1 MIRRRKSKQ
10 WMLQPCACMH
20 SIVGWNSRILLF
32 LSNLRNPSLV
42 CPAST
47 VQLTSSSSLEVFND
61 HRYRNHSSAP
71 NQPTRINHL
80 SAYGSG
86 LDQEKLDMAGGK
98 HLILQLLVV
107 CLAAPVVRSGW
118 LQGTATFYGGS
129 DGSGTMGKYVVKLD
143 EHRSW
148 LACVCTS

>member
-1 MIRRRKSKQ
+1 MIRRRKSKL

-20 SIVGWNSRILLF
+20 SIVGWNRRIIVPLE
-32 LSNLRNPSLV
+32 PSESIPV

-47 VQLTSSSSLEVFND
+47 VQLI
-61 HRYRNHSSAP
+61 SSASYLTTTIVVIFP
-71 NQPTRINHL
+71 QLQIHLTRINHL
-80 SAYGSG
+80 SVYGPG

-98 HLILQLLVV
+98 RLILQLLVV
-107 CLAAPVVRSGW
+107 CLAAPVVKSGW